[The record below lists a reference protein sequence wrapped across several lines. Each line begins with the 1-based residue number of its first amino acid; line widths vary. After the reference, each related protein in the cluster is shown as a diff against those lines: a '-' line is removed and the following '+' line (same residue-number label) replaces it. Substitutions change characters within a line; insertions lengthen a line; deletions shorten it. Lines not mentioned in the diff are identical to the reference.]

1 MLQYITTKNSTTF
14 NELDAD
20 QCVIIEKAQSQI
32 KKGHY
37 QTYEEV
43 KQYFSQWLN

>member
-20 QCVIIEKAQSQI
+20 QCVIIEKAQSQM
-32 KKGHY
+32 KSRQYK
-37 QTYEEV
+37 TYKEV
-43 KQYFSQWLN
+43 KQHF